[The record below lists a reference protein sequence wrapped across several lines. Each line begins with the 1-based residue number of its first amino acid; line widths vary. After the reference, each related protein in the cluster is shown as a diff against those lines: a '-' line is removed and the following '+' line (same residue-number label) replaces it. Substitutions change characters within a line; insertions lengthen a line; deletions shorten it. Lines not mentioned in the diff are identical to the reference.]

1 MTLHSTHV
9 LLVQTLRNLV
19 NVSGQRI
26 QQLFNDL
33 DRRLKSA
40 DKKDQSGLRGQLGD
54 GVQKKHKT
62 RIMGHKGPPDMQSD
76 YRHSHH

>member
-1 MTLHSTHV
+1 M
-9 LLVQTLRNLV
+9 

-33 DRRLKSA
+33 DRRLKST
-40 DKKDQSGLRGQLGD
+40 DKKDQSGVRGQEED

-62 RIMGHKGPPDMQSD
+62 RTTGHRRPPDNQTI
-76 YRHSHH
+76 YLQHHH

>member
-1 MTLHSTHV
+1 M
-9 LLVQTLRNLV
+9 

-40 DKKDQSGLRGQLGD
+40 DKKDQSGVRGQEGD
-54 GVQKKHKT
+54 GVEKKTQDKDNRTQDVHT
-62 RIMGHKGPPDMQSD
+62 SSQSTIT
-76 YRHSHH
+76 